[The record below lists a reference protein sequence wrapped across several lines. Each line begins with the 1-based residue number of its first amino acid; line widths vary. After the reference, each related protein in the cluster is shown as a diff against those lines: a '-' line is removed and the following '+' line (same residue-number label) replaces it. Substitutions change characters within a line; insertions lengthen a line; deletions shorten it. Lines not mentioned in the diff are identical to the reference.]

1 MNEIV
6 PMIRC
11 NTKEDFE
18 NEIKIVR
25 IKMWLTIGLNI
36 LDQAVLLCF
45 FIYSILAKES
55 TLNMT
60 FLVIY
65 GIFKGI
71 ESCITIYV
79 LVQMLLSKVFYFSK
93 KLERLYAEKI
103 LSPSQL
109 NLASI
114 KSLAVIVL
122 IQIELV
128 FILISNILE
137 GVLFIMT
144 NI

>member
-11 NTKEDFE
+11 NTKEDFD
-18 NEIKIVR
+18 NEIRIVR
-25 IKMWLTIGLNI
+25 IKMWLTIGVNI
-36 LDQAVLLCF
+36 LDQAVLFYF
-45 FIYSILAKES
+45 FIYSILAEKS
-55 TLNMT
+55 PLNMT
-60 FLVIY
+60 SLVIY
-65 GIFKGI
+65 GMFKGI
-71 ESCITIYV
+71 EVFIIIYV
-79 LVQMLLSKVFYFSK
+79 LVQMLLSKVFFFAK
-93 KLERLYAEKI
+93 KLERLYAEQI

-114 KSLAVIVL
+114 QSLIVIVL

-137 GVLFIMT
+137 GV
-144 NI
+144 

>member
-1 MNEIV
+1 
-6 PMIRC
+6 MIRC

-18 NEIKIVR
+18 NEIRIVR

-36 LDQAVLLCF
+36 LDQAVLFYF

-60 FLVIY
+60 SLVIY
-65 GIFKGI
+65 GMFKGI
-71 ESCITIYV
+71 EVFIIIYV
-79 LVQMLLSKVFYFSK
+79 LVQMLLSKVFFFAK
-93 KLERLYAEKI
+93 KLERLYAEQI

-109 NLASI
+109 NIASI
-114 KSLAVIVL
+114 QSLIVIVL

-137 GVLFIMT
+137 GV
-144 NI
+144 

>member
-18 NEIKIVR
+18 NEIRIVR

-36 LDQAVLLCF
+36 LDQAVLFYF
-45 FIYSILAKES
+45 FIYSILAKKS

-60 FLVIY
+60 SLVIY
-65 GIFKGI
+65 GMFKGI
-71 ESCITIYV
+71 EVFIIIYV
-79 LVQMLLSKVFYFSK
+79 LVQMLLSKVFFFAK
-93 KLERLYAEKI
+93 KLERLYAEQI

-114 KSLAVIVL
+114 QSLIVIVL

-137 GVLFIMT
+137 GV
-144 NI
+144 